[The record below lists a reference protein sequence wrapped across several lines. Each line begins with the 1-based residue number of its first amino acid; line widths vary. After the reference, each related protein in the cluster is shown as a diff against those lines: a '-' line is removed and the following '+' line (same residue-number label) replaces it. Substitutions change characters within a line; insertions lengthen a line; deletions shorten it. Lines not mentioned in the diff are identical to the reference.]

1 MEAASKKTILR
12 IELWHVVMLLAL
24 LVTLAPGKFV
34 EPEGLLIGGL
44 FMGINFLLLSYG
56 VAWVLTPLAGKGR
69 VKAGVGLLIL
79 KIAIFLALLATL
91 FFRVQVDA
99 ISFALGFSTLLL
111 AILVE
116 AIRTRI
122 EIGDIVDGARVHLV
136 LSAAT

>member
-1 MEAASKKTILR
+1 MEAESKKTILR

-34 EPEGLLIGGL
+34 EPESLLIGGL

-56 VAWVLTPLAGKGR
+56 IAWVLTPLAGKGR

-79 KIAIFLALLATL
+79 KIAIFLALLAAL

-99 ISFALGFSTLLL
+99 LSFALGFSTLLL

-116 AIRTRI
+116 TLRTRI
-122 EIGDIVDGARVHLV
+122 KLG
-136 LSAAT
+136 T

>member
-1 MEAASKKTILR
+1 MEAESKRTILR
-12 IELWHVVMLLAL
+12 IELWHVVMLVAL
-24 LVTLAPGKFV
+24 LVTLAPGKFI

-56 VAWVLTPLAGKGR
+56 VAWVITPLAGKGR
-69 VKAGVGLLIL
+69 IKAGVGLLIL
-79 KIAIFLALLATL
+79 KIAIFLALLAAL

-116 AIRTRI
+116 AIRTGMRL
-122 EIGDIVDGARVHLV
+122 G
-136 LSAAT
+136 T

>member
-1 MEAASKKTILR
+1 MEAESKKTILR
-12 IELWHVVMLLAL
+12 IELWHLVMLLAL

-34 EPEGLLIGGL
+34 EPQSLLIGGL

-79 KIAIFLALLATL
+79 KIAIFLALLAAL

-99 ISFALGFSTLLL
+99 LSFALGFSTLLL

-116 AIRTRI
+116 TLRTRI
-122 EIGDIVDGARVHLV
+122 KLG
-136 LSAAT
+136 T

>member
-1 MEAASKKTILR
+1 MEAESKRTILR
-12 IELWHVVMLLAL
+12 IELWHVVMLVAL

-56 VAWVLTPLAGKGR
+56 VAWVLMPLAGKGR

-79 KIAIFLALLATL
+79 KVAIVLALLAAL

-116 AIRTRI
+116 AIRT
-122 EIGDIVDGARVHLV
+122 GMKLG
-136 LSAAT
+136 T

>member
-1 MEAASKKTILR
+1 
-12 IELWHVVMLLAL
+12 MLLAL

-56 VAWVLTPLAGKGR
+56 VAWVLMPLAGKGR

-79 KIAIFLALLATL
+79 KIAIFLVLLATL

-99 ISFALGFSTLLL
+99 LSFALGFSTLLL

-116 AIRTRI
+116 TIRTRI
-122 EIGDIVDGARVHLV
+122 GLG
-136 LSAAT
+136 T

>member
-24 LVTLAPGKFV
+24 LVTLAPGKFI

-69 VKAGVGLLIL
+69 VKAGVGLLVL

-99 ISFALGFSTLLL
+99 LSFALGFSTLLL

-116 AIRTRI
+116 TIRTRMKL
-122 EIGDIVDGARVHLV
+122 G
-136 LSAAT
+136 T

>member
-1 MEAASKKTILR
+1 MEAAAKKTILR
-12 IELWHVVMLLAL
+12 IELWHVAMLLAL
-24 LVTLAPGKFV
+24 LVALAPGKLI

-56 VAWVLTPLAGKGR
+56 VAWVLMPLAGKGR

-99 ISFALGFSTLLL
+99 LSFALGFSTLLL

-116 AIRTRI
+116 TIRTRLRL
-122 EIGDIVDGARVHLV
+122 G
-136 LSAAT
+136 T

>member
-1 MEAASKKTILR
+1 MEAESRKTILR
-12 IELWHVVMLLAL
+12 IELWHVIMLLAL

-34 EPEGLLIGGL
+34 EPESLLIGGL

-56 VAWVLTPLAGKGR
+56 VAWVLAPLAGKGR

-79 KIAIFLALLATL
+79 KIAIFLALLAA
-91 FFRVQVDA
+91 FFFGVQVDP

-116 AIRTRI
+116 TLRTRI
-122 EIGDIVDGARVHLV
+122 KLG
-136 LSAAT
+136 T